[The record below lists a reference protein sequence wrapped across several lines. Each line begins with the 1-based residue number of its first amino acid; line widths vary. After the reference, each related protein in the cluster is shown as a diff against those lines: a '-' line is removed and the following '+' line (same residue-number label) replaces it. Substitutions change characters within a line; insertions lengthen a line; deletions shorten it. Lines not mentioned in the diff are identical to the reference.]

1 MIKFI
6 IKGVVRDKS
15 RSLFPVIMVS
25 IGAFLTVAAYSW
37 IQGVMGD
44 MVRSTAEFDTGHVKV
59 VTKAY
64 KELID
69 QIPNDLAILNVDKL
83 MRELKEKDKDMVWQA
98 RIRFGGMLDI
108 PDKNGE
114 TKLQAPIAG
123 LAINILGA
131 DSREAKILDLGKA
144 IVRGRMP
151 KEESEILISDELAEK
166 LSVNV
171 GETATLL
178 GSAMNGSMAMYNFR
192 IAGTIKFGISA
203 LDRSS
208 VIADIKG
215 VRKALDMDNAASE
228 IVGYTTDY
236 VYNDKAMR
244 KLRDAFNRVHSGSKD
259 RFSPIMLCLTD
270 QRGMDQMVDMV
281 NFIGSLLVVVFVSAM
296 SIVLWNAGLM
306 NSIRRYGEIGVRL
319 AIGEPKGE
327 IYRSMI
333 LESLVIGIIGSAIGS
348 ILGLALSYYLQ
359 YIGFNMGDMMQRSNL
374 LLTTEVRARVDAVS
388 YFIGFIPGVGASVI
402 GTCFAGIGIYR
413 RQTSQLFKELES

>member
-83 MRELKEKDKDMVWQA
+83 MWELKEKDKDMVWQA

-114 TKLQAPIAG
+114 TKSQAPIAG

-166 LSVNV
+166 LGVNV

-178 GSAMNGSMAMYNFR
+178 GSTMNGSMAMYNFR
-192 IAGTIKFGISA
+192 IAGTIKFGITA
-203 LDRSS
+203 LDRSF

-319 AIGEPKGE
+319 AIGESKGG

-374 LLTTEVRARVDAVS
+374 LFTTEVRARVDAVS